1 MVSRRNMLKTGLTA
15 VFGACA
21 VPTASASEVQ
31 QKSQNNFDVVIL
43 GAGTGGLV
51 TAIEAADL
59 GLKPVVLE
67 KMECSAGNSLYA
79 SGGIAAWGTS
89 QQKEEGRNETKES
102 FREDMMKVL
111 KEADGDVSKLEKIF
125 GMDEGDWGKN
135 PVIIRVDDPQ
145 HLRIPDGNEMG
156 AWTKYY
162 IPGGFTSGNQA
173 EAVIDSVP
181 RGEYQVMKFNN
192 PELMNWM
199 KKGIGE

>member
-21 VPTASASEVQ
+21 VQTASTSEVQ

-89 QQKEEGRNETKES
+89 QQKRRRQERNERV
-102 FREDMMKVL
+102 FQR
-111 KEADGDVSKLEKIF
+111 GY
-125 GMDEGDWGKN
+125 DEG
-135 PVIIRVDDPQ
+135 
-145 HLRIPDGNEMG
+145 LRISCRPG
-156 AWTKYY
+156 AC
-162 IPGGFTSGNQA
+162 
-173 EAVIDSVP
+173 
-181 RGEYQVMKFNN
+181 
-192 PELMNWM
+192 
-199 KKGIGE
+199 

>member
-21 VPTASASEVQ
+21 VQTASASEVQ

-102 FREDMMKVL
+102 FREDMMKIVPTRPL
-111 KEADGDVSKLEKIF
+111 LAPMSTIFRKTSNGSKSRGLSSRRSARSP
-125 GMDEGDWGKN
+125 GHL
-135 PVIIRVDDPQ
+135 IIECTMWTDRV
-145 HLRIPDGNEMG
+145 
-156 AWTKYY
+156 
-162 IPGGFTSGNQA
+162 
-173 EAVIDSVP
+173 
-181 RGEYQVMKFNN
+181 
-192 PELMNWM
+192 
-199 KKGIGE
+199 

>member
-1 MVSRRNMLKTGLTA
+1 MSQKHNAFNRTRKKFVTSSKQTGIHYGLKKKHAENRSDRRVRSLCRPDSLLL
-15 VFGACA
+15 
-21 VPTASASEVQ
+21 SEVQ

-102 FREDMMKVL
+102 FREDMMKVSEYRADPALVGAYVNHIPEDFEWL
-111 KEADGDVSKLEKIF
+111 KSRVLSSRRSARSPGRL
-125 GMDEGDWGKN
+125 
-135 PVIIRVDDPQ
+135 IIECTMWTDRV
-145 HLRIPDGNEMG
+145 
-156 AWTKYY
+156 
-162 IPGGFTSGNQA
+162 
-173 EAVIDSVP
+173 
-181 RGEYQVMKFNN
+181 
-192 PELMNWM
+192 
-199 KKGIGE
+199 

>member
-21 VPTASASEVQ
+21 VQTASASEVE

-59 GLKPVVLE
+59 RLKPVVLE

-102 FREDMMKVL
+102 FREDMMKVSEYRADPVLVGAYVNHIPKDFEWL
-111 KEADGDVSKLEKIF
+111 KKQGVKFSKIGKKPWPLNYRMHNADGQGLT
-125 GMDEGDWGKN
+125 G
-135 PVIIRVDDPQ
+135 
-145 HLRIPDGNEMG
+145 G
-156 AWTKYY
+156 ARLVRYLL
-162 IPGGFTSGNQA
+162 
-173 EAVIDSVP
+173 DSRNIASP
-181 RGEYQVMKFNN
+181 A
-192 PELMNWM
+192 
-199 KKGIGE
+199 

>member
-21 VPTASASEVQ
+21 VQTASTSEVQ

-79 SGGIAAWGTS
+79 SGGIAAGAPLSKKKKAGTKRKS
-89 QQKEEGRNETKES
+89 LS
-102 FREDMMKVL
+102 
-111 KEADGDVSKLEKIF
+111 EK
-125 GMDEGDWGKN
+125 
-135 PVIIRVDDPQ
+135 
-145 HLRIPDGNEMG
+145 
-156 AWTKYY
+156 T
-162 IPGGFTSGNQA
+162 
-173 EAVIDSVP
+173 
-181 RGEYQVMKFNN
+181 
-192 PELMNWM
+192 
-199 KKGIGE
+199 

>member
-1 MVSRRNMLKTGLTA
+1 MYKR
-15 VFGACA
+15 
-21 VPTASASEVQ
+21 Q
-31 QKSQNNFDVVIL
+31 
-43 GAGTGGLV
+43 
-51 TAIEAADL
+51 
-59 GLKPVVLE
+59 
-67 KMECSAGNSLYA
+67 
-79 SGGIAAWGTS
+79 
-89 QQKEEGRNETKES
+89 
-102 FREDMMKVL
+102 
-111 KEADGDVSKLEKIF
+111 
-125 GMDEGDWGKN
+125 GKN

>member
-1 MVSRRNMLKTGLTA
+1 MHSIGQENSSLLPLNKQEYIMVSRRNMLKTGLTA

-21 VPTASASEVQ
+21 VQTASASEVQ

-102 FREDMMKVL
+102 FREDMMKVS
-111 KEADGDVSKLEKIF
+111 EYRADRPLLAPMSTIFQKTSNGSKSRVLSSRRSARSP
-125 GMDEGDWGKN
+125 GHL
-135 PVIIRVDDPQ
+135 IIECTMWTDRV
-145 HLRIPDGNEMG
+145 
-156 AWTKYY
+156 
-162 IPGGFTSGNQA
+162 
-173 EAVIDSVP
+173 
-181 RGEYQVMKFNN
+181 
-192 PELMNWM
+192 
-199 KKGIGE
+199 

>member
-21 VPTASASEVQ
+21 VQTASASEVQ

-102 FREDMMKVL
+102 FREDMMKVS
-111 KEADGDVSKLEKIF
+111 EYRADPALVGAPMSTIFRKTSNGSKSRVLSSRRSARSP
-125 GMDEGDWGKN
+125 GHL
-135 PVIIRVDDPQ
+135 IIECTMWTDRV
-145 HLRIPDGNEMG
+145 
-156 AWTKYY
+156 
-162 IPGGFTSGNQA
+162 
-173 EAVIDSVP
+173 
-181 RGEYQVMKFNN
+181 
-192 PELMNWM
+192 
-199 KKGIGE
+199 